1 MGPKNT
7 NGQNSKS
14 RSSNERYEKTWKYD
28 GNFANVAAFTREV
41 IQDIECET
49 SLGVA
54 ILKGAISIRIRNSLI
69 GNIVSQVDPIM
80 GDIELVKYIT
90 SEMSDSDI
98 AKLAKSQ
105 GDIVVGV
112 ALQTMIQRIK
122 TETNENES
130 DKIQDIMDAVIAK
143 SRTTWK
149 TNESEETNDDNKILY
164 KPKGE
169 TKVLNRQDYIKIIKK
184 SENDKKQEERQEK
197 GLFTREEFID
207 NGIIAELSDE
217 EETEFETSGFIP
229 AKYLVKAN
237 KLITKYVMKRITK
250 RLIQQD
256 SRLTKTDG
264 STKNGIEIYNILRKP
279 KSTNIKNIIYLTN
292 RIQQVKTWKNIDYH
306 KYAKE
311 LFKLETQRHEAI
323 EAMNCTLP
331 PHHI

>member
-1 MGPKNT
+1 
-7 NGQNSKS
+7 
-14 RSSNERYEKTWKYD
+14 
-28 GNFANVAAFTREV
+28 
-41 IQDIECET
+41 
-49 SLGVA
+49 
-54 ILKGAISIRIRNSLI
+54 
-69 GNIVSQVDPIM
+69 
-80 GDIELVKYIT
+80 
-90 SEMSDSDI
+90 
-98 AKLAKSQ
+98 
-105 GDIVVGV
+105 
-112 ALQTMIQRIK
+112 
-122 TETNENES
+122 
-130 DKIQDIMDAVIAK
+130 MDAVIAK

-237 KLITKYVMKRITK
+237 KLITKYVMKQITK

-331 PHHI
+331 PHHIQVITEVLSRMENDPEKLPTHHAMVAIDYEELDTCDEFTDYLLQYLPTKKKRNPRNRTNNTNQHDTRTHTTNNATVVRKTKNGNILECAAVPSYVI